1 MGGDEGYKQ
10 CAVVASDR
18 ALANPQRQIHFQ
30 KFKNKK
36 HTLRGVFLFLNG
48 CPRATNHEPIYLV
61 IDWLVEHP
69 QETFAPEDYIR
80 SSGNLILDYKY

>member
-1 MGGDEGYKQ
+1 MPYRGKLGLKTIYT
-10 CAVVASDR
+10 AS
-18 ALANPQRQIHFQ
+18 
-30 KFKNKK
+30 
-36 HTLRGVFLFLNG
+36 G